1 MSALLEIAN
10 LSVAFGAVRAV
21 DDVSVTL
28 APGKTLCLVG
38 ESGSGKSTVALA
50 IMRLLPDRAT
60 VTADRLA
67 LAGEELR
74 DASPAR
80 LAALRGKD
88 VSMIFQDPMSSLNPA
103 FTIGFQIAE
112 AIRLHERVGPGE
124 ARRRARAMLDR
135 VRIPDAA
142 RRLDAYPHELSGG
155 MRQRVMIAMALA
167 CSPKLLIAD
176 EPTTALD
183 VTIQAQI
190 LSLMQELKRELG
202 TAMLLITHDL
212 GVVAEMADDVAV
224 MYAGRVVEQAPVTD
238 LFDRPAHAYTH
249 GLLASVPKRGHGR
262 RRKHLTEIPGVV
274 PRLDRPIAGCAFAP
288 RCDLAIDR
296 CRQERPP
303 QFDAAPLHQSACWR
317 YRDLLATGPRAARAG
332 GHV

>member
-1 MSALLEIAN
+1 MTLLDIAN
-10 LSVAFGAVRAV
+10 LSVGFGAVRAV
-21 DDVSVTL
+21 DDVSLTL
-28 APGKTLCLVG
+28 EAGRTLCLVG

-50 IMRLLPDRAT
+50 IMRLLPERAA
-60 VTADRLA
+60 VAARRLA
-67 LAGEELR
+67 LQGEELR
-74 DASPAR
+74 DATPAR

-112 AIRLHERVGPGE
+112 AITLHEGVGQGE

-142 RRLDAYPHELSGG
+142 RRLEAYPHELSGG

-167 CSPKLLIAD
+167 CNPKLLIAD

-202 TAMLLITHDL
+202 TALLLITHDL
-212 GVVAEMADDVAV
+212 GVVAEMADEVAV
-224 MYAGRVVEQAPVTD
+224 MYAGRVVERAPALD

-249 GLLASVPKRGHGR
+249 GLLASVPKRGRGR
-262 RRKHLTEIPGVV
+262 RRQHLTEIPGVV
-274 PRLDRPIAGCAFAP
+274 PRLDRPITGCAFAP
-288 RCDLAIDR
+288 RCELAHDQ
-296 CRQERPP
+296 CRRERPP
-303 QFDAAPLHQSACWR
+303 QMDVGPAHQSACWR
-317 YRDLLATGPRAARAG
+317 SRDLLAAPPRSARVG
-332 GHV
+332 GRV